1 MHTTKNYLKIK
12 PLRNASLS
20 DDDYST
26 DYSLWG
32 RGLDMVKPDR
42 SWKFLIQYRRMRC
55 WLRIIVNDDPSN
67 SLLHNGRNPRSSK
80 TLNSSHCGILWQQ
93 RPQRRESGSCGD
105 SGGGAKSIGNLRHRL
120 LTGSST
126 TTGRPSSDSCVLVWI
141 QNQCPCWQN
150 LPISCTFLFC
160 PPMPLYTYRV
170 HSFAVWQSKQSQ
182 TSECSCVSLWCFA

>member
-55 WLRIIVNDDPSN
+55 WFRIIVNDNPQHFSVAQWKKSEIIQNIEFLPLRN
-67 SLLHNGRNPRSSK
+67 SLTATASK
-80 TLNSSHCGILWQQ
+80 TRERELW
-93 RPQRRESGSCGD
+93 RQRRRRKINWKFAPQTPHWQLHHHWST
-105 SGGGAKSIGNLRHRL
+105 IVRL
-120 LTGSST
+120 L
-126 TTGRPSSDSCVLVWI
+126 
-141 QNQCPCWQN
+141 CPCVN
-150 LPISCTFLFC
+150 PKPMSLLAKLTNFLHIFFLPPNTTV
-160 PPMPLYTYRV
+160 Y
-170 HSFAVWQSKQSQ
+170 
-182 TSECSCVSLWCFA
+182 VSLSYFRCLTK